1 MAQWRRSLTV
11 LLGDLV
17 LVLRVHMMAH
27 NPMQFQIQRI
37 QHTPLASL
45 AIACTKHPYMNY
57 KKDRIS
63 KVFNLKIIKL
73 FYAPPQ
79 KKATTTTTNPQ
90 PIVFFSRLVPTYFDF
105 PSKL

>member
-11 LLGDLV
+11 LRDLV

-37 QHTPLASL
+37 QHTLLASL
-45 AIACTKHPYMNY
+45 ATACTKHPYMNY

-73 FYAPPQ
+73 FYAP
-79 KKATTTTTNPQ
+79 
-90 PIVFFSRLVPTYFDF
+90 LPTKNHHHHHHK
-105 PSKL
+105 PSTYCFLSQIGTYLF